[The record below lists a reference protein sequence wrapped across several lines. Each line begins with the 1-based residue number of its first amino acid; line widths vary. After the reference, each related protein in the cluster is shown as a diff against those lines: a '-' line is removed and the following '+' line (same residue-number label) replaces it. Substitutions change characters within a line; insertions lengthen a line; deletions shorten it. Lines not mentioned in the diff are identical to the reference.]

1 MKEYP
6 ILFSAPM
13 VRAILCGDK
22 TQTRRV
28 CKSAAWAGSWAD
40 AIYPARESGW
50 VAWKGAITPGKP
62 MADEAKRRYAH
73 GFPCPY
79 GQAGDRLWV
88 RETHRIV
95 RVGEVGYWA
104 EYRAD
109 SANLK
114 LPNNDLAHL
123 AKNDDKWRPSIFMP
137 RAASRITLEL
147 TGVRVE
153 RVQGISEADA
163 RAEGV
168 GSAAEYA
175 ALWDSLNAK
184 RGYAW
189 AANPWVWVLEF
200 RRVL

>member
-1 MKEYP
+1 MKERP
-6 ILFSAPM
+6 IIFSAPM
-13 VRAILCGDK
+13 VRAILGGAK

-28 CKSAAWAGSWAD
+28 CKSRLAAHPTLDD
-40 AIYPARESGW
+40 AQLDAANRQ
-50 VAWKGAITPGKP
+50 PGNL
-62 MADEAKRRYAH
+62 
-73 GFPCPY
+73 
-79 GQAGDRLWV
+79 LWV

-95 RVGEVGYWA
+95 RVGEAGFWA

-114 LPNNDLAHL
+114 LPDNSLAHL

-137 RAASRITLEL
+137 RVASRILLEL

-153 RVQGISEADA
+153 RVQDISEADA

-168 GSAAEYA
+168 GSAAGYA

-200 RRVL
+200 RRVV